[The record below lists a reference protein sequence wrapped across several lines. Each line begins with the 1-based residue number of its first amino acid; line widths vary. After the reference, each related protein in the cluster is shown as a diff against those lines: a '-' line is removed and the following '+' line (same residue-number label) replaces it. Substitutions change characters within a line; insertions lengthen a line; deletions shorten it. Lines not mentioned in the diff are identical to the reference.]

1 MKKAII
7 NARIYDYKNYYDDSY
22 IIFDNK
28 ILEIGKMSSYKNKDY
43 HEIDGKDS
51 FVLPGLISGHTHLYS
66 TFARGMN
73 SSFNPE
79 NFMDILKQLW
89 WKLDYFLDEDDIY
102 FSALMGGLDQL
113 KCGTTTLID
122 HHASKLVKKS
132 LEKIRKALI
141 DDLNIRAI
149 LAFET
154 SDRFNVMDA
163 INENSNFIKNNHNDK
178 VSGLFGMHA
187 SISLSDSSL
196 KEIKDNLGNEGIHIH
211 VAESIMDEEDSL
223 IKYGMRV
230 VERLDKF
237 GLINDKSLLVH
248 CTHIDDFEMDII
260 KKRNATIAINVT
272 SNLNNAVGISNVK
285 KFLDKGIRVIAGND
299 GLIQSQA
306 FEYLNIY
313 YLGHL
318 KEKSP
323 TGFSLDNVLTI
334 INNTYD
340 YINMLLGT
348 KLGSISVNSEADLL
362 LVDYNN
368 YSTVNENN
376 VFGHIFYGTFPC
388 FKPRVVIASGNV
400 LIENY
405 KIEKN
410 ELNQLYIEALSQAEK
425 LWDRIKKEGENIEFK
440 Y

>member
-1 MKKAII
+1 
-7 NARIYDYKNYYDDSY
+7 
-22 IIFDNK
+22 
-28 ILEIGKMSSYKNKDY
+28 
-43 HEIDGKDS
+43 
-51 FVLPGLISGHTHLYS
+51 
-66 TFARGMN
+66 
-73 SSFNPE
+73 
-79 NFMDILKQLW
+79 
-89 WKLDYFLDEDDIY
+89 
-102 FSALMGGLDQL
+102 
-113 KCGTTTLID
+113 
-122 HHASKLVKKS
+122 
-132 LEKIRKALI
+132 
-141 DDLNIRAI
+141 
-149 LAFET
+149 
-154 SDRFNVMDA
+154 
-163 INENSNFIKNNHNDK
+163 
-178 VSGLFGMHA
+178 
-187 SISLSDSSL
+187 
-196 KEIKDNLGNEGIHIH
+196 
-211 VAESIMDEEDSL
+211 
-223 IKYGMRV
+223 
-230 VERLDKF
+230 DKF

-362 LVDYNN
+362 LVDYKNL
-368 YSTVNENN
+368 SPVDENN
-376 VFGHIFYGTFPC
+376 VFGHIFFGTFPC
-388 FKPRVVIASGNV
+388 FKPRVVIARGNV

-410 ELNQLYIEALSQAEK
+410 ELNQLYIEALFQAEK